1 MQSPL
6 FRVCLYIERF
16 RINLNAQLM
25 KMKEHCMRHRSLLA
39 ILGVIAAVTSSLGL
53 AGCAS
58 TFLVTKDCYSAFLD
72 SDENKLYNMLC
83 ETEDFRKIIAAAAIP
98 QDKKDILYK
107 ALCKDRSGE
116 KVRNL
121 YASLTEQEKE
131 SLKLSFQTQGYDINY
146 KPVEASGAARMS
158 GLRENLQC
166 PAQGY

>member
-1 MQSPL
+1 MM
-6 FRVCLYIERF
+6 I
-16 RINLNAQLM
+16 
-25 KMKEHCMRHRSLLA
+25 KEYCMRHGSFLA
-39 ILGVIAAVTSSLGL
+39 TLGVITVVTSSLGL
-53 AGCAS
+53 SGCAS

-72 SDENKLYNMLC
+72 SDEKRLYSMLC
-83 ETEDFRKIIAAAAIP
+83 ETEDFGKIIAAAAIP
-98 QDKKDILYK
+98 QDKKDNFYK

-121 YASLTEQEKE
+121 YASFSEQEKD